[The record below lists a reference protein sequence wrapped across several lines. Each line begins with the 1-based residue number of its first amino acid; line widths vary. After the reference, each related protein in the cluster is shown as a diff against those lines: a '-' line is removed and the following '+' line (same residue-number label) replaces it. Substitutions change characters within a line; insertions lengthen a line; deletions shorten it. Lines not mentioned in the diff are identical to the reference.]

1 MTQSASERLGALASP
16 YQAMSASSGDMRA
29 QKGDQHA
36 TTLHWN
42 AVI

>member
-1 MTQSASERLGALASP
+1 
-16 YQAMSASSGDMRA
+16 MSASSGDMRA